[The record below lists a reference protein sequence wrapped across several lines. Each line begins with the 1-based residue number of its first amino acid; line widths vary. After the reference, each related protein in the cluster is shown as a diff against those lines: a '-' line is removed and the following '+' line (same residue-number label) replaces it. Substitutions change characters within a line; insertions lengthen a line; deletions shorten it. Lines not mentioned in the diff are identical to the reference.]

1 MCACVE
7 ERWKATDQCVCVCGG
22 REVEEEGCVR
32 GGRQAEEVG
41 CVCVCV
47 EGGRL
52 GRRMCACVW
61 VGRQAEE
68 EGCVCACV
76 KGARREG

>member
-1 MCACVE
+1 M
-7 ERWKATDQCVCVCGG
+7 
-22 REVEEEGCVR
+22 CVR